1 MSSLFELFFLAV
13 LGVFSAIRN
22 VFSRYPFISLA
33 LAPLPVLALWLAV
46 SLGGTSVQIWPRHHA
61 LELPSL
67 ALLVKAAI
75 ATACVVLGW
84 VAVVPMRDRSIALAT
99 APLLVA
105 AGGGFMLLVLL
116 APLISARGWGAY
128 EWAYPL
134 AVAACSGPLAV
145 ALARIWWKLLPSRER
160 GAAEID
166 GSSARVDRAA
176 PTRDFASVAGMQQL
190 KADLAPVLQQ
200 FRAWSPSGKGAK
212 ASNAV
217 AVDRNGILFTGPPG
231 NGKSMMAEAVAGE
244 LKLPL
249 LRVGTQDL
257 TSKWVNESAEKITTL
272 VTDAINS
279 APCVL
284 FIDEIDA
291 IAPRRDRAGVH
302 QEDTKVVN
310 TLLQQIDRLRRHP
323 VLLVAAT
330 NHLANIDPAIMRDGR
345 FDFRIEIPWPDTDA
359 RHGILTA
366 LAAKHGVQL
375 SDELARKTAARWERR
390 SAAFIENVVKRLRD
404 SLSSSSWAVDLGM
417 VMAADRAVSRR
428 SGNIPGAGLKLQDL
442 YLLPDVRR
450 QANSIVTRLAHW
462 DEIAEQGG
470 TPPRGI
476 LLYGPPGTG
485 KTSLVNAMAR
495 TLGDWHV
502 FEVKTSEIL
511 ADPRSFDK
519 LIELATTHR
528 PAFVFIDEA
537 DDLLKDRS
545 SSFNATATNE
555 ILKAIDGAMGAV
567 PEVVF
572 VAATNNADAIDA
584 AAKRSGRFGEKLFF
598 DILRGEHLV
607 EFIAHYIEANS
618 RRLRLD
624 ADVDAVGLATC
635 IGAAGPAD
643 VIGVLNSAV
652 NATFADVGVQG
663 ERRTVLMVDVERAV
677 AQLHSR

>member
-13 LGVFSAIRN
+13 FGLLGAIRSF
-22 VFSRYPFISLA
+22 FSRYPFISLA
-33 LAPLPVLALWLAV
+33 FAPLPFIALWLAM
-46 SLGGTSVQIWPRHHA
+46 SLGGSSVQTWPRHHA

-67 ALLVKAAI
+67 AWLVKAAI
-75 ATACVVLGW
+75 GTACVVLGW
-84 VAVVPMRDRSIALAT
+84 GAAVPMRGRSITLAT
-99 APLLVA
+99 IPLLFA
-105 AGGGFMLLVLL
+105 SGGGFMLLVLL
-116 APLISARGWGAY
+116 APLIKARGWGAY

-134 AVAACSGPLAV
+134 AVATCSGPLAV
-145 ALARIWWKLLPSRER
+145 ALASIWWKLIPSRER
-160 GAAEID
+160 GAAQIE
-166 GSSARVDRAA
+166 GASARVDRVV
-176 PTRDFASVAGMQQL
+176 PTRDLGSVAGMGQL
-190 KADLAPVLQQ
+190 KSEIAPVLQQ

-212 ASNAV
+212 ASKTAV
-217 AVDRNGILFTGPPG
+217 VDRNGIIFTGPPG

-257 TSKWVNESAEKITTL
+257 TSKWVNESAEKITAL

-291 IAPRRDRAGVH
+291 IAPRRDRVGVN

-330 NHLANIDPAIMRDGR
+330 NHLANIDPAIVRDGR
-345 FDFRIEIPWPDTDA
+345 FDFRIEIPWPDAEA

-375 SDELARKTAARWERR
+375 SDELARRAAARWERR

-404 SLSSSSWAVDLGM
+404 SLSSSPRPVDPGM

-428 SGNIPGAGLKLQDL
+428 SGNIPGAGVKLQDL

-470 TPPRGI
+470 TPPRGV

-485 KTSLVNAMAR
+485 KTNIVNAMAR

-502 FEVKTSEIL
+502 FEVKTPEIL

-519 LIELATTHR
+519 IIELATSHR

-537 DDLLKDRS
+537 DDLLKDRDS
-545 SSFNATATNE
+545 SLNATATNE

-572 VAATNNADAIDA
+572 LAATNNVVAIDA
-584 AAKRSGRFGEKLFF
+584 AAKRSGRFSEKLFL
-598 DILRGEHLV
+598 DVLRGEHLV
-607 EFIAHYIEANS
+607 KFISHYIAANS
-618 RRLRLD
+618 RMLQLD
-624 ADVDAVGLATC
+624 TDVDAVAIATC
-635 IGAAGPAD
+635 IGEAGPAD
-643 VIGVLNSAV
+643 VIGVLSSAV
-652 NATFADVGVQG
+652 NATFAGVDDPG
-663 ERRTVLMVDVERAV
+663 KRSAITMLDIARAV
-677 AQLHSR
+677 DQLRSG